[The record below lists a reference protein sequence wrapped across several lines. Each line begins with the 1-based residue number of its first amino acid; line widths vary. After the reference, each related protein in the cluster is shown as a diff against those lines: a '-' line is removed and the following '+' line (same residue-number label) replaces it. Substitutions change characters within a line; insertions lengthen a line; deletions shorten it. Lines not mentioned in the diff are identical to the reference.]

1 MSDHHLILGTITDF
15 ISADTLDDTLDERHR
30 QLIGH
35 LLVEKKGYRKSQITP
50 RHELEIRI
58 PEKCARLLVTYI
70 INIED
75 RIAMLIQYGPGSL
88 VTRHRPALAMA
99 RLVTKYQIPRVV
111 VTNGE
116 QADTL
121 DGSSGALLN
130 TGLENIP
137 NCDELTRF
145 VQQHTWKVISRE
157 RAEMES
163 RILMAFEV
171 DDRCPCDDAICT
183 ISLDG

>member
-1 MSDHHLILGTITDF
+1 MILSDHHLILGTLIDY
-15 ISADTLDDTLDERHR
+15 ISGDTLDDTLDERHR
-30 QLIGH
+30 QLVGR
-35 LLVEKKGYRKSQITP
+35 LLVDQKGYRKRQITP
-50 RHELEIRI
+50 RHELEVRI
-58 PEKCARLLVTYI
+58 PEKCARILITYI
-70 INIED
+70 VKVEN

-99 RLVTKYQIPRVV
+99 RLVATYQIPRVV

-121 DGSSGALLN
+121 DGGNGALLN

-137 NCDELTRF
+137 NCDQLTRLAS
-145 VQQHTWKVISRE
+145 QHAWKVITGDRV
-157 RAEMES
+157 EMES

-171 DDRCPCDDAICT
+171 DDRCPCDDSTCKI
-183 ISLDG
+183 D